1 MGVLPPTTALVDGPL
16 LPLGGQGVKVLDLEG
31 AAHHV
36 EDLYP
41 DAAVLASKCFV
52 VAIRR
57 TRFDADTNNTDLTFA
72 SSVAL
77 HLSRLL
83 YYSLLRIPRQIPPQT
98 HPLDLGRP
106 YRHRSWSISGLTQTH
121 RHRLP

>member
-1 MGVLPPTTALVDGPL
+1 MGVLPATTALVDGPL
-16 LPLGGQGVKVLDLEG
+16 LPSGGQGVKVLDLEG

-41 DAAVLASKCFV
+41 DPAVLASKCFV

-106 YRHRSWSISGLTQTH
+106 HSLPPGPLSGLPQTH
-121 RHRLP
+121 RHRPS